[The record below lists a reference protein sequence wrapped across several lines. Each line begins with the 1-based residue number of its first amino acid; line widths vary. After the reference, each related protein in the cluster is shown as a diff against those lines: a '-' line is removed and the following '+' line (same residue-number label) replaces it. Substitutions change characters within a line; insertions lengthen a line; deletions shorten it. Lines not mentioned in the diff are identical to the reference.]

1 MSETK
6 TGQTW
11 SGEGGL
17 LYVYVISKRFKTSKM
32 NEKSSE
38 LMNSVIDQTSTKEQ
52 ENGCALARDE
62 REIRCLFFR

>member
-17 LYVYVISKRFKTSKM
+17 LYVYVISKRFKTS

-52 ENGCALARDE
+52 EIGRAHV
-62 REIRCLFFR
+62 

>member
-17 LYVYVISKRFKTSKM
+17 LYVYVISKRFIERKRKR
-32 NEKSSE
+32 E
-38 LMNSVIDQTSTKEQ
+38 LLNSVIDQTSTKEQ
-52 ENGCALARDE
+52 ENVCALARDE
-62 REIRCLFFR
+62 RSIRCLFFR

>member
-6 TGQTW
+6 TGQAW

-17 LYVYVISKRFKTSKM
+17 LYVYVISKRFKTS

-52 ENGCALARDE
+52 ENVCALARDE